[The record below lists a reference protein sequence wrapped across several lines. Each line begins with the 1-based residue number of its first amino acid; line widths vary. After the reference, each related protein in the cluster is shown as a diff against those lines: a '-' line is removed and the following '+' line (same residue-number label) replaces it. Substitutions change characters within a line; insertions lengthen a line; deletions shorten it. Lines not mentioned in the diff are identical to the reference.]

1 MFHLPFPL
9 KLTEKS
15 NRPALYKI
23 LLVDETAAEITTKL
37 MIEPALR
44 MPVAA
49 RVCTKGLEL
58 VETLVQ
64 GITIR
69 IATIAKT

>member
-1 MFHLPFPL
+1 M
-9 KLTEKS
+9 
-15 NRPALYKI
+15 
-23 LLVDETAAEITTKL
+23 AAEITTKL

-58 VETLVQ
+58 VETLFQ